1 MINFFKFHVWCIDK
15 IISNPN
21 ITRTIFDKFIFNKPD
36 IFIEENI
43 LKLKKG
49 SEMNVVSLVNKL
61 RKEKSNNDA
70 IMNFAEQ
77 QLGASLKGFGQGF
90 APSDRSKQYR
100 ERWHP
105 VVMSILVA
113 NSGLVDKMTIK
124 VKRNKSFFRKNDKQK
139 MIYLKKNVFVWE
151 GREVEDNLQEWSE
164 RFVKEME
171 RKKIFEKN
179 KIDESQEKITMSE
192 FKNKE
197 IKKAVLEV
205 LNETYGKGYSD
216 YPYHSEIGIKDEES
230 PDFMQDW
237 KDFEL
242 SIVRDETRE
251 TAIAVAKILI
261 KDLELFGDVVDLVGK
276 NQSVATE
283 ILKSYRELEK
293 K

>member
-1 MINFFKFHVWCIDK
+1 
-15 IISNPN
+15 
-21 ITRTIFDKFIFNKPD
+21 
-36 IFIEENI
+36 
-43 LKLKKG
+43 
-49 SEMNVVSLVNKL
+49 
-61 RKEKSNNDA
+61 
-70 IMNFAEQ
+70 
-77 QLGASLKGFGQGF
+77 
-90 APSDRSKQYR
+90 
-100 ERWHP
+100 
-105 VVMSILVA
+105 
-113 NSGLVDKMTIK
+113 
-124 VKRNKSFFRKNDKQK
+124 
-139 MIYLKKNVFVWE
+139 
-151 GREVEDNLQEWSE
+151 
-164 RFVKEME
+164 ME

-251 TAIAVAKILI
+251 TAIAYTKILI